1 MTNILLLILIALC
14 LVNLWVM
21 IQRKP
26 AADIVSRLSEMEVSV
41 LKMSL
46 ILDRTEDTLKEE
58 FQRNRKEF
66 KEISKVNREELAGM
80 LKRSN
85 EQFSKN
91 VKDLNAHFSQS

>member
-26 AADIVSRLSEMEVSV
+26 AADLVSRLSEMEVSV

-58 FQRNRKEF
+58 FQQNRKEF
-66 KEISKVNREELAGM
+66 KEISRMNREELTGM
-80 LKRSN
+80 LKTSN
-85 EQFSKN
+85 EKSRKN
-91 VKDLNAHFSQS
+91 MKDLNGHFSHS